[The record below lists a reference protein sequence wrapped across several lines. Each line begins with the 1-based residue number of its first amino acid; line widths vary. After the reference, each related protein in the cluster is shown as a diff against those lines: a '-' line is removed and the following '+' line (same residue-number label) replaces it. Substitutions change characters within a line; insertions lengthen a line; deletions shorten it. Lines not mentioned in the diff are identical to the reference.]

1 MTDRVTIKQL
11 EALCDEINR
20 LTGSPMQPY
29 ARGDSGS
36 VGQVGCYCLD
46 QAYGGVNLVRIANAG
61 GGQSCPIGLG
71 FRTKRELRDQ
81 MRAFI
86 DGIRAAQTA

>member
-1 MTDRVTIKQL
+1 MTNRATIKQL

-29 ARGDSGS
+29 ARGDSSS
-36 VGQVGCYCLD
+36 VAQVGCYCLD
-46 QAYGGVNLVRIANAG
+46 QAYGGVNLARIANTG
-61 GGQSCPIGLG
+61 GAQSCPIGLS

-86 DGIRAAQTA
+86 EGIRAAQNA